1 MGAASIDN
9 LIKTAQ
15 EEPQKIRNVIEDIIR
30 RELSADPALQM
41 FIQTLERFEEQWRA
55 VTDLRSTVDESII
68 SARKHY
74 RELLKKTEASALRG
88 KPRLYWYAKHL
99 FARLRKNSLEYQ
111 IQEAEHKIQ
120 SLRAAQQ
127 ALLGLLE
134 KTRTGLNQGIDELL
148 ANRDIAEQKS
158 RKHAFEIESIRNE
171 FNSCERVNQELRNAF
186 QRMEIKQ
193 SVMEAVV
200 REMGFFEGAQEQL
213 AQLRHID
220 SPRMLTSKLP
230 YVGFSNRPKLKTL
243 IEKSEYAAEHAER
256 DLEKVKE
263 GLKLANEAAVD
274 GRATSVSI
282 DWLAYCKVI
291 VSRYEELAAQHV
303 TPH

>member
-15 EEPQKIRNVIEDIIR
+15 EEPQKIRGLVEDIALG
-30 RELSADPALQM
+30 ELSEDPALRM
-41 FIQTLERFEEQWRA
+41 FVQTLERFDLQWRT
-55 VTDLRSTVDESII
+55 VTDLRATVDESIA

-88 KPRLYWYAKHL
+88 RPRLYWYAKHL

-127 ALLGLLE
+127 ALAVLLE
-134 KTRTGLNQGIDELL
+134 KTRTGLNQGMEELL
-148 ANRDIAEQKS
+148 ANRELAEQRS
-158 RKHAFEIESIRNE
+158 RKHAGEIEQIRIE
-171 FNSCERVNQELRNAF
+171 FSACERANRELTNAY

-200 REMGFFEGAQEQL
+200 REMGFVDGAVEQ
-213 AQLRHID
+213 QSPPRTID
-220 SPRMLTSKLP
+220 SPRMLTSTLP

-256 DLEKVKE
+256 DLEKVKD